1 MNEKVNPLTNHILEN
16 PIKSMICFLFF
27 LLIVIVGITGF
38 WPFFSTASPMS
49 DITFGLY
56 NKDFW
61 ENFLVEAHGFL
72 LDFIIFGV
80 IVFGFDH
87 LRAKREIK
95 NQKDEAEKLAKAKA
109 ESRKKDEI
117 ERMLE
122 EISDYADLDLPE
134 VNRKKFG
141 HIKRLQNYN
150 VKVIDVTQLTLNGC
164 NVKNFSF
171 ESGSRMIGF
180 QLQEGFMTSVIFND
194 VKMRSSYFNGSKLTS
209 CTWFKSDITKLV
221 LKDTTNAKGTK
232 FIECNMTNADLRDT
246 NLTGAEFTGSQ
257 LTDVKFE
264 GAILDRA
271 DFRDT
276 HELDLEQLSKAESLN
291 YLKISDQ
298 QLEKLKVLK
307 PEMKMAKRLSRAA

>member
-1 MNEKVNPLTNHILEN
+1 MNDNVNPLTNYILEN
-16 PIKSMICFLFF
+16 PIKSMAGFLVI

-38 WPFFSTASPMS
+38 WPFFSNITPMS
-49 DITFGLY
+49 NITFGLY
-56 NKDFW
+56 DKGFW

-109 ESRKKDEI
+109 ERRKKDEI

-122 EISDYADLDLPE
+122 ELSDYADLDLPE

-141 HIKRLQNYN
+141 HIKRLQHYN
-150 VKVIDVTQLTLNGC
+150 VKVIDLTQLTLNGC
-164 NVKNFSF
+164 NVKDFSF
-171 ESGSRMIGF
+171 ESGSRLIGF
-180 QLQEGFMTSVIFND
+180 QLQEGYMTNVMFNN

-209 CTWFKSDITKLV
+209 CTWLESDITKLV
-221 LKDTTNAKGTK
+221 LKDTSNAKGAK
-232 FIECNMTNADLRDT
+232 FINCNMTNADLRDT

-257 LTDVKFE
+257 LTNVKFD

-271 DFRDT
+271 DFRNA
-276 HELDLEQLSKAESLN
+276 HGLDLEQLSKAESLN

-298 QLEKLKVLK
+298 HLEKLKTLK
-307 PEMKMAKRLSRAA
+307 PEMKTAKRLNRAD